1 MSNQQKRV
9 MVLHAMCE
17 AADYFQELLAGNE
30 DADVISLD
38 EGPRIVRSS
47 MDHAMAGL
55 DSVRKVK
62 EAEKNGYGAVIMTCH
77 GDPNLYALRE
87 SVRIPV
93 LGTLQVAMH
102 VCSLLG
108 RRFSIIGTKELYSK
122 RLKEDLVVRYG
133 FESKLASIR
142 QVPFE
147 VPLDEVGR
155 LFQKRPIPP
164 EVINPVVSEVVK
176 AVEEDDATAITFGCG
191 FLAMAEQELVAR
203 LKDRDIDIPV
213 INPLPIALEMA
224 RLLIKNNL
232 THSILAFPLAEH
244 YELGVCAI

>member
-1 MSNQQKRV
+1 MSNQQKKV

-17 AADYFQELLAGNE
+17 ASDYFEQLLSGNE
-30 DADVISLD
+30 DVDVISLE
-38 EGPRIVRSS
+38 EGPRIVRSG

-62 EAEKNGYGAVIMTCH
+62 EAEKEGYGAVIMTCH

-93 LGTLQVAMH
+93 LGCLQVAMH

-108 RRFSIIGTKELYSK
+108 RRFSIIGTRELYSK

-142 QVPFE
+142 QVPFD
-147 VPLDEVGR
+147 VPLDEVGK
-155 LFQKRPIPP
+155 LFQSRPVP
-164 EVINPVVSEVVK
+164 EQVIKPVVTEVVK

-191 FLAMAEQELVAR
+191 FLAMAEQELVTR
-203 LKDRDIDIPV
+203 IKEKGIDIPV

-224 RLLIKNNL
+224 RMLIRNNL

-244 YELGVCAI
+244 YELGVCSV